1 MEIDIEHVYKEAFYC
16 IKAVTG
22 QEGQAWRNKKETLFD
37 ILEEVY
43 DDVLGQYDTSHL
55 GTFAEFKK
63 EGNDGNKKSN

>member
-16 IKAVTG
+16 IKAVTS

-37 ILEEVY
+37 ILEEIY

-55 GTFAEFKK
+55 GTFAEFKG
-63 EGNDGNKKSN
+63 GNDGNKKSN